1 MNKLISDDHV
11 LPRPVERLP
20 DYAHAKARQTL
31 AEKIIDAFGL
41 SDASASA
48 IANAVVNPSEVRKT
62 IGDTTDPDVEK
73 IPVPGGTLLGIRTTV
88 WARRIMPDPR
98 NPRTL
103 PARRHPFAIEPGTGG
118 EESKFRPVAEPHF
131 LDPLERHK
139 AELAVDI
146 ENRHHLTWA
155 SQQAASFVLAEN
167 DWRKSIASQGVM
179 EAVWLV
185 STTYRHADDGAQA
198 TTLVTVEGS
207 SRSTAVHNILGIH
220 SADVPY
226 DDGDA
231 KLRAHIRKLNEAYE
245 RGERDLETLVSLRC
259 EQMPALILVGFLPH
273 DESVAGFPTAVKS
286 LVALRHVDPPKPWG
300 EGPEN
305 ESLADEVLD
314 ELYRRDLISQTQR
327 DYFAGSCTRAEAAA
341 AHLPDDPVLRAAQIV
356 RLFTSKDERVNEAIR
371 MAVTSQST
379 RKRITPKLM
388 HELATALILRAVA
401 DDRGKV
407 DQIRRYLRHAFG
419 KAAHRENWDA
429 TGRSTNEL
437 VAAAMAEVRE
447 AIGQGNIDEPGAASL
462 ELAIRAAY
470 PLVVSG
476 RLNADRGSS
485 GNDQPDRRTPGEV
498 LDVMRRS
505 QHGVLQLGQA
515 LDDFAAARPPR
526 AVDEAGDVKRTADGS
541 SDQTLSDI
549 YLRSEFPPPGKAKPA
564 KPGDT
569 PTDRYD
575 NAVEALSKAFLELDR
590 CFSSLS
596 KVTGEDGQPI
606 VESRG
611 VDLRL
616 TDFWRETLRRID
628 EETVIWARSFRKMY
642 GARPDTG
649 DGLRIEDEEAVEDF
663 DPYAD
668 IEEDDG
674 AIDEAAEPAL
684 QDEDAGR

>member
-1 MNKLISDDHV
+1 MIKLISDDHV

-20 DYAHAKARQTL
+20 EYAHAKARQAL

-41 SDASASA
+41 SDASATA
-48 IANAVVNPSEVRKT
+48 IANAVVDPSEVRKS

-73 IPVPGGTLLGIRTTV
+73 IPVPGGTLLGIRTSV
-88 WARRIMPDPR
+88 WARRTMPDPR

-103 PARRHPFAIEPGTGG
+103 PSRRHPFAIDPGTGG
-118 EESKFRPVAEPHF
+118 EDSKFRPVPEPHA
-131 LDPLERHK
+131 LDAEERHK

-155 SQQAASFVLAEN
+155 AQQAASFVLAEN
-167 DWRKSIASQGVM
+167 DWRGSIESQGVM

-185 STTYRHADDGAQA
+185 ATTYQHADGSAPA
-198 TTLVTVEGS
+198 TTLTTVEGS
-207 SRSTAVHNILGIH
+207 SRTTAVHNILGVH

-231 KLRAHIRKLNEAYE
+231 KFRAHIRKLNDAFE
-245 RGERDLETLVSLRC
+245 RGERDRETLVALRC
-259 EQMPALILVGFLPH
+259 ERIPALILVGFRPH
-273 DESVAGFPTAVKS
+273 AEGSTGFPTAVKS

-327 DYFAGSCTRAEAAA
+327 DYYAGSCTRAEARE
-341 AHLPDDPVLRAAQIV
+341 AHLPDDPVQRAAQIV
-356 RLFTSKDERVNEAIR
+356 RLFTNKDDRFDEAIR
-371 MAVTSQST
+371 VAVTSQST
-379 RKRITPKLM
+379 RKRITTKLM
-388 HELATALILRAVA
+388 NELATALVLRAVA

-407 DQIRRYLRHAFG
+407 DQIRRYLRHAFS
-419 KAAHRENWDA
+419 KSAHREIWDA
-429 TGRSTNEL
+429 TGRSTDQL
-437 VAAAMAEVRE
+437 VQQALNEVRE
-447 AIGQGNIDEPGAASL
+447 SIGDGDTNEPGPASL

-505 QHGVLQLGQA
+505 LHGVRQLGQA
-515 LDDFAAARPPR
+515 LQDFEQARPLR
-526 AVDEAGDVKRTADGS
+526 AVDEEGAVKRTLEGS

-549 YLRSEFPPPGKAKPA
+549 YLRNEFPPHGKAKA
-564 KPGDT
+564 ARPGDT
-569 PTDRYD
+569 PTDHYN
-575 NAVEALSKAFLELDR
+575 NALDALGKAFDELEQR
-590 CFSSLS
+590 FGELS
-596 KVTGEDGQPI
+596 KVVGEDGQPL
-606 VESRG
+606 VDARG
-611 VDLRL
+611 VELRL
-616 TDFWRETLRRID
+616 TESWRDILRRVD
-628 EETVIWARSFRKMY
+628 EEAVIWARAFRKMY
-642 GARPDTG
+642 GSRSDAGRAQSDED
-649 DGLRIEDEEAVEDF
+649 DGEHDQ

-668 IEEDDG
+668 IDND
-674 AIDEAAEPAL
+674 
-684 QDEDAGR
+684 DEDLERPHEKDLEGEAIGR